1 MRKGLMITALLGA
14 VLLVGCTPG
23 ATSPETGMASRL
35 QEVQRDLGVGVTVEV
50 QHRLKSGEELAI
62 VSYKKKG
69 NVCGAGVV
77 DMGSMAGMEGD
88 CSDPLSPAQSVD
100 QGVLAAYGYMVPGSA
115 ARVVLRWEDGTE
127 AEAKLGQA
135 AFYYIAEG
143 DKLPRGKVSLTA
155 YDKDGKVIHTT
166 PTPAPHK
173 H

>member
-1 MRKGLMITALLGA
+1 MQKSWMITALLGA

-23 ATSPETGMASRL
+23 ATSPETGMAGRL

-50 QHRLKSGEELAI
+50 QHRLKSGEELAV
-62 VSYKKKG
+62 VSYKKG
-69 NVCGAGVV
+69 STCGAGVV
-77 DMGSMAGMEGD
+77 DMGSAATMSGECDA
-88 CSDPLSPAQSVD
+88 PLSPAQSREN
-100 QGVLAAYGYMVPGSA
+100 GVLTAYGYMVPGSA
-115 ARVVLRWEDGTE
+115 ARVVLHWEDGTE
-127 AEAKLGQA
+127 AEAKLGKG

-143 DKLPRGKVSLTA
+143 EKLPQGKVSLTA